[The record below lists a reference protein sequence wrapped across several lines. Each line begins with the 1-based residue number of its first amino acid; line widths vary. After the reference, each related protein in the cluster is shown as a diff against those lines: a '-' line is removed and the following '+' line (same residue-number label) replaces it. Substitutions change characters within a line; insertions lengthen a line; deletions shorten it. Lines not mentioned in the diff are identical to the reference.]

1 MKMKLYTV
9 AVLGATGAVG
19 DYNNRFPSVWDKR
32 DKFNKLYAVPPMFW
46 ILNEDH
52 WKENK
57 DRFIQ
62 SYNYS
67 HEAIL
72 STAGVEMTNHEYLSA
87 DRSIQKTTFSNG
99 VEITVDFKK

>member
-1 MKMKLYTV
+1 
-9 AVLGATGAVG
+9 
-19 DYNNRFPSVWDKR
+19 PSVWDKR

-46 ILNEDH
+46 ILNENH

-99 VEITVDFKK
+99 VEITVDFRK